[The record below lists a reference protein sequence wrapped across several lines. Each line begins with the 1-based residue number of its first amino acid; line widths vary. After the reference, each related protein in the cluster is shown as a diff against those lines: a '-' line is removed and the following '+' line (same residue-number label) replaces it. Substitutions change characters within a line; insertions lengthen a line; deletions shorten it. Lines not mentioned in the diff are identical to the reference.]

1 MQTSDWTELHWH
13 GPHLL
18 SYNRKI
24 AETLWVQ
31 FPTLL
36 SEAWLSV
43 PVGRQAGTSG
53 V

>member
-1 MQTSDWTELHWH
+1 MYTFDWMELRWH

-24 AETLWVQ
+24 AETLWAQ

-43 PVGRQAGTSG
+43 PVIKVVGR
-53 V
+53 